1 MADLHVSKKAAALAV
16 TVLAVVAGAA
26 VFWPERE
33 RPATATPQPSASPSY
48 YSPEAEARA
57 DIKEAFDAQAKA
69 LVAGD
74 ERGWLA
80 PLDPALHGR
89 FRMLYRNLR
98 TLEVSHAQIDFLFR
112 EYGESQVSVGV
123 ELGYCLSA
131 VECASWVSG
140 AGSGPPKMFYTLSMA
155 RRDGSYIATAVEKSP
170 LLNHLEPAPWQS
182 ADLRFLRGSRVIV
195 AAPAKLAKQLP
206 RVLRLAEKAAAVAD
220 RFAAATGT
228 PPKRYRVYLADD
240 KAWKTW
246 YGGEKRKWVA
256 GYHKSLNQTG
266 SDLVLNAGRVLD
278 SDRQL
283 RETIQHEMGHAVTLL
298 PAVYWADDDEDW
310 LVEGIAEYIGSAPA
324 EAPNTGSA
332 SVLRRSF
339 ARRGAPKSI
348 VLPGLTGKSDDL
360 TVHTM
365 YAHSHMATGCLADRY
380 GERKLLDFAYRVL
393 RRGEEVDAA
402 SRASF
407 GKPFTVVDKTCVAW
421 IRKKI

>member
-1 MADLHVSKKAAALAV
+1 MTDLHVSKKVAALAV

-33 RPATATPQPSASPSY
+33 RPATATPQPSASASY
-48 YSPEAEARA
+48 YNPEAEARA
-57 DIKEAFDAQAKA
+57 DIKEVFDAQAKA

-98 TLEVSHAQIDFLFR
+98 TLEVSHARIDFLFR

-131 VECASWVSG
+131 VECPSWASG
-140 AGSGPPKMFYTLSMA
+140 AGFGPPKMFYTLSMA
-155 RRDGSYIATAVEKSP
+155 RRDGSYIATTAEKSP

-195 AAPAKLAKQLP
+195 AAPATLAKQLP

-228 PPKRYRVYLADD
+228 PPKRYRVYLADN

-266 SDLVLNAGRVLD
+266 SDLVLNAGKVLD

-298 PAVYWADDDEDW
+298 PTVDWADDDEDW

-324 EAPNTGSA
+324 KAPNTGSA

-348 VLPGLTGKSDDL
+348 ALPALTEKSDDL
-360 TVHTM
+360 TVDTL
-365 YAHSHMATGCLADRY
+365 YAHSHMAAACLADRY

-393 RRGEEVDAA
+393 RDGKGVDVA
-402 SRASF
+402 SRAAF
-407 GKPFTVVDKTCVAW
+407 GRSFTVVDKACVAW